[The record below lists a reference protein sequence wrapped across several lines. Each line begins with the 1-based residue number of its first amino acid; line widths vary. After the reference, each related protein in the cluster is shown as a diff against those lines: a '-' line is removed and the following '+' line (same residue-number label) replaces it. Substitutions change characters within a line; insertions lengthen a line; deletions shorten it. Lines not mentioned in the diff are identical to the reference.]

1 MAGLKRNS
9 VPSTVRVGGLKD
21 DWSFYDQETLDQA
34 SIPELE
40 TEAAELEASMCEV
53 CGGYGEGDCPGCGW
67 GASKPQY
74 QLPIIEAA
82 LRSKKKKGGR

>member
-21 DWSFYDQETLDQA
+21 DWSFYSQETLDQA
-34 SIPELE
+34 SVPELE
-40 TEAAELEASMCEV
+40 AEAAELQASMCVV
-53 CGGYGEGDCPGCGW
+53 CGGSTEGGDCPGCGW

-82 LRSKKKKGGR
+82 LRGKKGGR